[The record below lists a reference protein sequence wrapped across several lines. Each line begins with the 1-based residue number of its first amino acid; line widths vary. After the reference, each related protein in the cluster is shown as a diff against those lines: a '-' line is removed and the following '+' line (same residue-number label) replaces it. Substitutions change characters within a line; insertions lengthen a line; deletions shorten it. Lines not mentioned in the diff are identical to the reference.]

1 MSYQV
6 RFKRNLDPVDY
17 IAMSVSSV
25 LFHLSLKLSYANM
38 EIIRDSIL
46 GM

>member
-6 RFKRNLDPVDY
+6 RLKRNLDPVVY
-17 IAMSVSSV
+17 SAMSVSSV

-38 EIIRDSIL
+38 EITRDSIL

>member
-6 RFKRNLDPVDY
+6 RLKRNLDPVVY
-17 IAMSVSSV
+17 IAMGVSSV
-25 LFHLSLKLSYANM
+25 LFLLSLTLSYANM

>member
-6 RFKRNLDPVDY
+6 RLKRNLDPVVY

-25 LFHLSLKLSYANM
+25 LVHLSLKLSYANI
-38 EIIRDSIL
+38 EITRDSIL